1 MATVSK
7 LDRNFRP
14 EAPGL
19 VRGEIEQLVNER
31 AREKARSARWDLNVA
46 VLAYAVLAAIV
57 LLRFEGIATEIV
69 APIALF
75 GFGMVWLIGW
85 RRGKQLYRLF
95 CNEELDQ
102 LQELLQEKKAE
113 ASISSPLTPR
123 ELEILSHIAHG
134 YINKQIADKL
144 GISEQTIKN
153 HMSSILRKLD
163 ANDRTQAV
171 VLAMHYGWIP
181 LEVEEPS
188 EQAAPRAFGQAI

>member
-1 MATVSK
+1 MSIVSE
-7 LDRNFRP
+7 LDKNFQV
-14 EAPGL
+14 EASGL
-19 VRGEIEQLVNER
+19 VRKEIEQLVNQR

-46 VLAYAVLAAIV
+46 VLAYAILAAIV
-57 LLRFEGIATEIV
+57 LLRFEGIAIEIV

-75 GFGMVWLIGW
+75 GFGMVWLLGW
-85 RRGKQLYRLF
+85 RRGKQLYKLF

-102 LQELLQEKKAE
+102 LKELLRERKTE

-123 ELEILSHIAHG
+123 ELEILSHIARG

-153 HMSSILRKLD
+153 HMSSVLRKLD

-181 LEVEEPS
+181 LEVKEPL
-188 EQAAPRAFGQAI
+188 EQAAPRAFEQTV

>member
-1 MATVSK
+1 MSIVSE
-7 LDRNFRP
+7 LDKNFRV
-14 EAPGL
+14 EASGL
-19 VRGEIEQLVNER
+19 VRKEVEQLVNQR

-46 VLAYAVLAAIV
+46 VLAYAILAAIV
-57 LLRFEGIATEIV
+57 LLRFEGIAIEIV

-75 GFGMVWLIGW
+75 GFGMIWLIGW
-85 RRGKQLYRLF
+85 RRGKQLYKLF

-102 LQELLQEKKAE
+102 LQELLRERKAE

-123 ELEILSHIAHG
+123 ELEILSHIARG

-153 HMSSILRKLD
+153 HMSSVLRKLD

-181 LEVEEPS
+181 LEVKEPL
-188 EQAAPRAFGQAI
+188 EQAAPRAFEQTV

>member
-1 MATVSK
+1 MSIVSE
-7 LDRNFRP
+7 LDKNFRV
-14 EAPGL
+14 EASGL
-19 VRGEIEQLVNER
+19 VRKEVEQLVNQR

-46 VLAYAVLAAIV
+46 VLAYAILAAIV
-57 LLRFEGIATEIV
+57 LLRFEGIAIEIV

-75 GFGMVWLIGW
+75 GFGMIWLIGW
-85 RRGKQLYRLF
+85 RRGKQLYKLF

-102 LQELLQEKKAE
+102 LQELLRERKAE

-123 ELEILSHIAHG
+123 ELEILSHIARG

-181 LEVEEPS
+181 LEVREPL
-188 EQAAPRAFGQAI
+188 EQAAPRAFEQTV

>member
-1 MATVSK
+1 MSIVSE
-7 LDRNFRP
+7 LDKNFRV
-14 EAPGL
+14 EASGL
-19 VRGEIEQLVNER
+19 VRKEIEQLVNQR

-46 VLAYAVLAAIV
+46 VLAYAILAAIV
-57 LLRFEGIATEIV
+57 LLRFEGIAIEIV

-75 GFGMVWLIGW
+75 GFGMVWLLGW
-85 RRGKQLYRLF
+85 RRGKQLYKLF

-102 LQELLQEKKAE
+102 LKELLRERKTE

-123 ELEILSHIAHG
+123 ELEILSHIARG

-153 HMSSILRKLD
+153 HMSSVLRKLD

-181 LEVEEPS
+181 LEVKEPL
-188 EQAAPRAFGQAI
+188 EQAAPRAFEQRV